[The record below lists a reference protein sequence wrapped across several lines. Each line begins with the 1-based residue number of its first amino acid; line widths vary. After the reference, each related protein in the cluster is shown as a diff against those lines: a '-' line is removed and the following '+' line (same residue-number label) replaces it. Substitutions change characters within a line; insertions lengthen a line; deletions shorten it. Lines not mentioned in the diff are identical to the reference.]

1 MSGKAF
7 VEDHVL
13 LGFSFDAARVRLAR
27 LVDDGALLAASE
39 YAYAEGIARL
49 AADAGPTAGVSWL
62 AVVLP
67 GDLAETP
74 GCARLPLR
82 WMAIGPDGTAFPALD
97 SDLTLS
103 WAGETTTLLTLAGV
117 CRLPGQA
124 AAGLDLA
131 SVRGIAAVIT
141 RSFIARL
148 ACIFL
153 HPAGSASQVSHTR
166 PERQLP

>member
-49 AADAGPTAGVSWL
+49 AADAGPAAGLSWL

-82 WMAIGPDGTAFPALD
+82 WMAIGD
-97 SDLTLS
+97 
-103 WAGETTTLLTLAGV
+103 
-117 CRLPGQA
+117 RK
-124 AAGLDLA
+124 
-131 SVRGIAAVIT
+131 SVV
-141 RSFIARL
+141 
-148 ACIFL
+148 
-153 HPAGSASQVSHTR
+153 
-166 PERQLP
+166 